1 MVIRADGYKIFP
13 GLGVVV
19 LFQSNGFAVML
30 VYCVHLAHCGKEIE
44 IPCGTYGWF
53 GIFVTINISYSRAE
67 GKKKQELKREDCH
80 NPSPKW
86 NIIWIVSL
94 DCPFENIVL
103 NVIPDV
109 V

>member
-1 MVIRADGYKIFP
+1 MLWHFFPASLHCHPLCRQFHFFTNNVSKDTFMVIRADGYKIFP

-30 VYCVHLAHCGKEIE
+30 VYCVHLAHCGTEIE

-67 GKKKQELKREDCH
+67 GKKKQELK
-80 NPSPKW
+80 
-86 NIIWIVSL
+86 
-94 DCPFENIVL
+94 
-103 NVIPDV
+103 
-109 V
+109 

>member
-53 GIFVTINISYSRAE
+53 GIFVTINISYSRSE
-67 GKKKQELKREDCH
+67 GKNSFNQMPPPPA
-80 NPSPKW
+80 PSS
-86 NIIWIVSL
+86 NEEERIT
-94 DCPFENIVL
+94 
-103 NVIPDV
+103 
-109 V
+109 